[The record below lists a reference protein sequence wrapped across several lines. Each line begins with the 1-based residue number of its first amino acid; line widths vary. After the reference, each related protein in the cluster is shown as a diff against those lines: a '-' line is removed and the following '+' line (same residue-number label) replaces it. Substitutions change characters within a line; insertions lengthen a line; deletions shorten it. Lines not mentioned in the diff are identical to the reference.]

1 MRYCTPAF
9 SVWCVFNR
17 PNCLHNTA
25 AAVRGRH
32 RRSVPRIQNQ
42 TSYFV
47 CSAAMVMQVR
57 TDGRPHCKICIAVF
71 AAYVRMLSSAIVAQ
85 CAPVLTSVPA
95 RANNTQDLQKSRMM
109 GAIHTHTRP
118 RLCAQKK
125 IHNERHTRKVK
136 SVHISRLYEI
146 CPALTAA
153 QRAQTSIAG
162 CTRRRRPA
170 R

>member
-1 MRYCTPAF
+1 MRLQSAKLFAQHRLGGWGAIAALCRVFKPNLLFRMLGGDGDASANGRTPA
-9 SVWCVFNR
+9 
-17 PNCLHNTA
+17 L
-25 AAVRGRH
+25 
-32 RRSVPRIQNQ
+32 QNL
-42 TSYFV
+42 Y
-47 CSAAMVMQVR
+47 CGLCR
-57 TDGRPHCKICIAVF
+57 
-71 AAYVRMLSSAIVAQ
+71 VRMLSSAIVAQ

-95 RANNTQDLQKSRMM
+95 RANNTQDLRKSRMM
-109 GAIHTHTRP
+109 GAIHTHTHP

-125 IHNERHTRKVK
+125 NHNERHTRKVK

-153 QRAQTSIAG
+153 QRAQTSIAR